1 MANYASGKRSKA
13 ISDRSGMEFPYK
25 EMVREWNGAFVHF
38 TEFEPK
44 QPQLEPKP
52 NGADGVSLLNTR
64 TDRTEPPTAVALPK
78 DPFTVTNGSAT
89 LTVSLLNHSLKVG
102 DFVLFFDGASNSP
115 IQSFNLGS
123 NLFPLFAVTTAMA
136 AADTSA
142 TLDSNT
148 NFPASGFYFIQS
160 PTQPAATNP
169 DNVPVI
175 QREVIK
181 YTGKSGGA
189 TITGLSR
196 GTNAPFRGVTNEST
210 TATAHIASS
219 VFPGLEIQSVT
230 TRTENTGAM
239 PATKTV
245 NTGFTVTLPYNAV
258 GTITGG
264 GQNAF
269 VSPMFRGVR

>member
-1 MANYASGKRSKA
+1 MARYATGKYAKA

-102 DFVLFFDGASNSP
+102 DFVLFFDGASNAP
-115 IQSFNLGS
+115 TQSFNLGS

-142 TLDSNT
+142 ILDSNT

-160 PTQPAATNP
+160 PTEPAATNP
-169 DNVPVI
+169 NNVPVI
-175 QREVIK
+175 QREVIQ
-181 YTGKSGGA
+181 YTGKSGGL

-196 GTNAPFRGVTNEST
+196 GTNAPFRGITNEST
-210 TATAHIASS
+210 TATAHISSS

-258 GTITGG
+258 GNITGG

-269 VSPMFRGVR
+269 VSPMFRGVM